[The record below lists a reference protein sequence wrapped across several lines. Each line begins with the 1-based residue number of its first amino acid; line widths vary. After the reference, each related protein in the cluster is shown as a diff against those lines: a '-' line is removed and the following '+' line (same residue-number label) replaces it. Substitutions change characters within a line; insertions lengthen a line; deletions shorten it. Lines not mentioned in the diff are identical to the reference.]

1 MCDHK
6 VGSWKLNGSKLGV
19 LVSGKTHGK
28 LVPWGGEEQCNWG
41 KLCAL
46 TYSLHAC
53 SLRPFLPGAITE
65 KKYILESGRV
75 RNEREVEYPRQT
87 EKWSVYFSEDTELTP
102 GP

>member
-28 LVPWGGEEQCNWG
+28 LVPWGGEKQYNWG
-41 KLCAL
+41 KLCTL
-46 TYSLHAC
+46 TYSPHAC

-65 KKYILESGRV
+65 KNAFLK
-75 RNEREVEYPRQT
+75 VE
-87 EKWSVYFSEDTELTP
+87 E
-102 GP
+102 